1 LLLDLHGTHK
11 PAGLNR
17 TYPNVLNCEGVYG
30 LEQAKWEDPKILDHV
45 TYNTQLPFIRQV
57 SGPMDYTQG
66 AMINSVKGKYQPN
79 YYEPMSQGTRCN
91 QLALYVILES
101 PLNMLCDNPS
111 NYEREPECTK
121 FISAI
126 PTTWDET
133 KVIDGKIGEYVVTAR
148 RKGDTWYI
156 GGITNWHGRTI
167 EVDLSFLGGKT
178 MKGELFRDGINAWK
192 KARDYKRE
200 EKSVDTSKKFKI
212 YMAPGG
218 GFSLKLQ

>member
-1 LLLDLHGTHK
+1 
-11 PAGLNR
+11 LNR
-17 TYPNVLNCEGVYG
+17 TFPNTLNFEGVYG
-30 LEQAKWEDPKILDHV
+30 LEQAKWESPSILDHV

-66 AMINSVKGKYQPN
+66 AMLNTIKGQYKPN

-133 KVIDGKIGEYVVTAR
+133 KVIDGKLGEYVVTAR

-156 GGITNWHGRTI
+156 GGITNWDARDL
-167 EVDLSFLGGKT
+167 EVDLSILGEKAYSGK
-178 MKGELFRDGINAWK
+178 LFKDGVNAHRIG
-192 KARDYKRE
+192 RDYQSE
-200 EKSVDTSKKFKI
+200 AIQAKKGDKMKI
-212 YMAPGG
+212 HLAPGG
-218 GFSLKLQ
+218 GFALVLK

>member
-1 LLLDLHGTHK
+1 
-11 PAGLNR
+11 
-17 TYPNVLNCEGVYG
+17 
-30 LEQAKWEDPKILDHV
+30 
-45 TYNTQLPFIRQV
+45 
-57 SGPMDYTQG
+57 MDYTQG
-66 AMINSVKGKYQPN
+66 AMLNTIKGQYKPN

-133 KVIDGKIGEYVVTAR
+133 KVIDGKLGEYVVTAR

-167 EVDLSFLGGKT
+167 DVDLSFLGGKT
-178 MKGELFRDGINAWK
+178 FKGELFRDGINAWK

-200 EKSVDTSKKFKI
+200 EKSVNTAEKFKI

-218 GFSLKLQ
+218 GFTLKLQ